1 MKSHTMN
8 LAPKT
13 LKIIAVLL
21 IVIQVVAFVYMVK
34 STWRNNNEMPG
45 AFFLIFILPMFS
57 TLLFRMAKK
66 KAETNKPE

>member
-1 MKSHTMN
+1 MN

-34 STWRNNNEMPG
+34 STWRNDNEMQG

-66 KAETNKPE
+66 KAEASKRE

>member
-1 MKSHTMN
+1 MN

-13 LKIIAVLL
+13 LKIIAALL

-34 STWRNNNEMPG
+34 STWRNDNEMPG
-45 AFFLIFILPMFS
+45 TFFLIFILPMFS

-66 KAETNKPE
+66 KAEASKPE